1 MVVLLSNH
9 VTFTN
14 VRLFYCPVLSASGGK
29 VLNLFWSVLQQRLY
43 TEVCTLSEV
52 ENNVFCCLVTQ
63 LCLTLCDPMGCSTPG
78 FPVFHHLLELAQTHV
93 QWVSDAFQS
102 SCPLL
107 FLTPRAFNLSQL
119 RVFSN
124 ESACRIKW
132 PKYWSFSFNIS
143 LSNEY
148 SELISFRIDWF
159 DLFAVQE
166 TLKSLLQCW
175 AGWSTSWN
183 QDCQEKYQ

>member
-107 FLTPRAFNLSQL
+107 FLTPRAFNLSQHQGL
-119 RVFSN
+119 FQWVGSSHQVVKGLEFQLQHQ
-124 ESACRIKW
+124 
-132 PKYWSFSFNIS
+132 SFQWI
-143 LSNEY
+143 
-148 SELISFRIDWF
+148 FRADF
-159 DLFAVQE
+159 L
-166 TLKSLLQCW
+166 
-175 AGWSTSWN
+175 
-183 QDCQEKYQ
+183 